1 MDQYNYQNTGMISPS
16 HKSELIQLIT
26 FISFAVYCVTIFKG
40 YAVDGN
46 RWWWMI
52 PSIVFMIASS
62 GYNIIVSK
70 TLSSVVL
77 FIVITILSIV
87 LYGSAK
93 YIQNNKDK
101 GDVTEEVGILEK
113 KYLISIVVFI
123 GIAILTASP
132 VADWIAGSTQGAM
145 YSKTFIF
152 IFSIICFTIYILV
165 DSIRNYNL
173 FDLKSIL
180 FGSEDKKA
188 NDGLGTII
196 ITGLWMFYS
205 LIVFEGIQ
213 FVGGNSVSDTRH
225 YITIAIMTLLWVILA
240 FISFINTN
248 EDCEKWS
255 HVNNKNNYKEIM
267 INIISFTS
275 ILFILTII
283 YNVKS
288 SLL

>member
-1 MDQYNYQNTGMISPS
+1 MDQYNYQNNSMISPS

-26 FISFAVYCVTIFKG
+26 FISFAVYCVCIFKG
-40 YAVDGN
+40 YTNDGN
-46 RWWWMI
+46 LAWMVT
-52 PSIVFMIASS
+52 PLVFMGLISV
-62 GYNIIVSK
+62 YNVWLSK

-87 LYGSAK
+87 LFGSAR
-93 YIQNNKDK
+93 YIRNNKGE
-101 GDVTEEVGILEK
+101 GDVPEEVSILEK
-113 KYLISIVVFI
+113 KYLISILVFI
-123 GIAILTASP
+123 GIAIITASP

-145 YSKTFIF
+145 YPKTFIF

-180 FGSEDKKA
+180 FGSEDKKVD
-188 NDGLGTII
+188 DGMGTII

-213 FVGGNSVSDTRH
+213 FVVGNSVSDTRH
-225 YITIAIMTLLWVILA
+225 YVTIAIMTLLWVILA
-240 FISFINTN
+240 FISFIRTN

-255 HVNNKNNYKEIM
+255 NETNKNNYKEIM
-267 INIISFTS
+267 INIISFTVV
-275 ILFILTII
+275 LFILTII
-283 YNVKS
+283 YKIEPS
-288 SLL
+288 IIS